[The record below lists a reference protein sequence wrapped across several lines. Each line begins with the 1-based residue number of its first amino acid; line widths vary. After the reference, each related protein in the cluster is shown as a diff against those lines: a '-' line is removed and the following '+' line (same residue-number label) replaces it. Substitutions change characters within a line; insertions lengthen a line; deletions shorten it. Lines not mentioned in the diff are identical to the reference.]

1 MTSNKVLLLA
11 VLSTLTVGCATQRT
25 NNGLANTN
33 AEYGYTKQ
41 VTAPPSAN
49 PGECY
54 INLYNKPVT
63 QTSSQQVLVK
73 AASQSI
79 EVIPAT
85 YTTGEERILVKPAT
99 TMLEIVP
106 ATYTTV
112 DEQVL
117 VKPASTRLVPVAA
130 MYEDKSE
137 QIMVKPARTF
147 WKRSTAAEAAR
158 SGSREQIAGDDGY
171 IMCLIEE
178 PATFKT
184 VTNQVM
190 TKGPSTTE
198 EAVPA
203 EYTTVKKTV
212 LKTPATTREV
222 TVPAEYAM
230 IPTTKIAT
238 PASEK
243 ITEIPAQY
251 ETLESSKVVSE
262 GKWEW
267 RQILCATNSTPS
279 KLQEIESALSA
290 AGQNPG
296 NVDGVVD
303 NSTLS
308 ALQAYQSAKNLP
320 LDRGRYINIET
331 VQALGVSPK

>member
-1 MTSNKVLLLA
+1 MITNKILSIA
-11 VLSTLTVGCATQRT
+11 VLSTLTIGCATQRT
-25 NNGLANTN
+25 DNGLAATN
-33 AEYGYTKQ
+33 NEYAYTKQ
-41 VTAPPSAN
+41 VTAPPKAN

-63 QTSSQQVLVK
+63 ETMSQQVLVK

-85 YTTGEERILVKPAT
+85 YATVDETVLVKPAT

-106 ATYTTV
+106 ATYETV
-112 DEQVL
+112 EEQVL

-130 MYEDKSE
+130 IFEDKSE
-137 QIMVKPARTF
+137 QVLVKPARTY
-147 WKRSTAAEAAR
+147 WKRSTVAEAAS

-178 PATFKT
+178 PATYKT
-184 VTNQVM
+184 VTNQMM

-198 EAVPA
+198 EAIPA
-203 EYTTVKKTV
+203 EYTTVRKTV
-212 LKTPATTREV
+212 LKTAATTREIA
-222 TVPAEYAM
+222 VPAEYATVK
-230 IPTTKIAT
+230 TTKIAT
-238 PASEK
+238 AASEK
-243 ITEIPAQY
+243 ITDTPAQY
-251 ETLESSKVVSE
+251 DTVSSTKNVSE
-262 GKWEW
+262 GSWEW
-267 RQILCATNSTPS
+267 RQILCATNSTPA

-303 NSTLS
+303 GSTLT

-320 LDRGRYINIET
+320 LDRGRYINIDT
-331 VQALGVSPK
+331 VKALGVSPK